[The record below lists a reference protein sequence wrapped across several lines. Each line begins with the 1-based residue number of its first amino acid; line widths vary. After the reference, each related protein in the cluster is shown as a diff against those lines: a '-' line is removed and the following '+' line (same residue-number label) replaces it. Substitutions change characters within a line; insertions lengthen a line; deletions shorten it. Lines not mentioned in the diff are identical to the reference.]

1 MRVGWGI
8 PLKVVEFDF
17 STADGGGQGS
27 VDDGGQGSVRA
38 VGVACVGG
46 VEGAQREVAQ
56 KVGKSFYHWA
66 AIENGRRD
74 AAGPYSGRIAVMI
87 ECRSGWPLSRNAR
100 LNLRGDHARARGELA
115 QLRSDGSTVDESA
128 EMQQWIAD
136 RMVPPTREW
145 NLAGFWAPLP
155 GQTTVGH
162 ESSKVSMIVL

>member
-1 MRVGWGI
+1 MGLGI
-8 PLKVVEFDF
+8 PLKVVEFNF
-17 STADGGGQGS
+17 STLDGGGQGS

-74 AAGPYSGRIAVMI
+74 AAGPYSGRIAVMV
-87 ECRSGWPLSRNAR
+87 ECRSGLPLSRHSH
-100 LNLRGDHARARGELA
+100 LNLRGDVFRDKGELGE
-115 QLRSDGSTVDESA
+115 LRSDGSTAEESA
-128 EMQQWIAD
+128 RMQQWMAD
-136 RMVPPTREW
+136 RKVPPTREW